1 MAKRVQ
7 NYMTAIL
14 LCLPILLIG
23 QTTVSGVVTDAT
35 NGEPLIGVNVL
46 VQGTATGTATD
57 VDGRYSINT
66 DQSNPILVF
75 SYTGY
80 EDLQLTISEQ
90 GSSTQNVSL
99 KESSI
104 SLKDVVVSAN
114 RVEEN
119 LQKIPV
125 AATVLTGID
134 LQNRSA
140 TNSLEALTTAPGL
153 IYDAYSPSQV
163 NMSIRGI
170 STDNVAN
177 PGTEQGVGL
186 YINDVFQSRPFG
198 FNATL
203 MDVERIEVLRGPQ
216 GTLFGKNTVGGVVHV
231 ITEKPKMSNSG
242 AVELSAGNLNYFQV
256 RAKGNVVLA
265 PDKLALRVT
274 GALSQRKAGFVD
286 LNNEDGENKMNFA
299 GLKGSLLFKASEKID
314 AILDVN
320 WNTDK
325 SSEDTGIALGVRD
338 IDGSLIPIEAPEDR
352 ISDAETPVE
361 FNRDQLSAS
370 LRIKADIG
378 SGNFLNVISG
388 YGSADDFYLQDADY
402 LPFYLANFSRV
413 QEFSTF
419 TQEVRINSDR
429 DRKFAY
435 VAGVFYANEI
445 IGGEDTNILGADIIP
460 AIAPLLGLPDGYFI
474 PGYEE
479 SSTTTAETN
488 SNSFSLFGSGTYK
501 LTEDLKLTAGI
512 RYTNENKDLTY
523 VQSHVPSQ
531 AGVDSLGFPL
541 VTAFFPDFGTKDAPF
556 EHNQK
561 DNAITGDVKLEYA
574 FSDNVM
580 SYISFARGFK
590 GAGFNYTQNA
600 FPEEANL
607 IFAPEFINNYEVGF
621 KSKIGNR
628 IRFNAAGYIMN
639 YIDKQEV
646 VVEAASTKV
655 ANAPESNGWGIE
667 GELTAI
673 LAKGLQLEMSGS
685 VLDFEYGDFPFS
697 ADQTGGPTNLKGNKL
712 AKVPDNTWS
721 ISPQYTTNI
730 GEKTKLLARVDI
742 NHSGKAFNDILNNPD
757 IAREPATLL
766 NARLGAS
773 FVNGKYSIAL
783 WGKNLTDEVYLAH
796 GIENVLAV
804 TGILNPRR
812 AFGVDLKVAF
822 Y

>member
-1 MAKRVQ
+1 MAKR
-7 NYMTAIL
+7 IL
-14 LCLPILLIG
+14 YYLIASMICFPIFLCA
-23 QTTVSGVVTDAT
+23 QVTVSGIITDAS
-35 NGEPLIGVNVL
+35 NGEPLIGVNIL
-46 VQGTATGTATD
+46 VQGTSTGTITD
-57 VDGRYSINT
+57 FDGTYSLSVEPNAVIEIT
-66 DQSNPILVF
+66 
-75 SYTGY
+75 YTGY
-80 EDLQLTISEQ
+80 EDQQFTIT
-90 GSSTQNVSL
+90 GTGNVTQNVAMS
-99 KESSI
+99 ESSI
-104 SLKDVVVSAN
+104 QLKDVVVTAN

-125 AATVLTGID
+125 AATVLTGVD

-186 YINDVFQSRPFG
+186 YINDIFQSRPFG

-231 ITEKPKMSNSG
+231 ITENPKMSNSG
-242 AVELSAGNLNYFQV
+242 AVELSAGNLNYFQL

-265 PDKLALRVT
+265 PDKLALRLT
-274 GALSQRKAGFVD
+274 GALSRREAGFVD
-286 LNNEDGENKMNFA
+286 LNNENAENKMNFA
-299 GLKGSLLFKASEKID
+299 GLKGSLLFKASEKVD

-320 WNTDK
+320 WSTDK

-338 IDGSLIPIEAPEDR
+338 VDGSLIPIEAPEDR
-352 ISDAETPVE
+352 VSDADTPVE
-361 FNRDQLSAS
+361 FNRDQISAS

-378 SGNFLNVISG
+378 NGNFLNVISG

-402 LPFYLANFSRV
+402 LPLFLANFSRV

-429 DRKFAY
+429 DRRFAY
-435 VAGVFYANEI
+435 VAGIFYANEK
-445 IGGEDTNILGADIIP
+445 IGGEDTNILGADIVP
-460 AIAPLLGLPDGYFI
+460 AIAPLLGLPDGFSI

-479 SSTTTAETN
+479 SSSTTAETI

-501 LTEDLKLTAGI
+501 LTDDLKLTAGI
-512 RYTNENKDLTY
+512 RYTNENKDLSY

-531 AGVDSLGFPL
+531 AGVDALGFPL
-541 VTAFFPDFGTKDAPF
+541 ITAFFPDFATENAPF

-574 FSDNVM
+574 ISDDMM
-580 SYISFARGFK
+580 SYVSFARGFK

-600 FPEEANL
+600 FPEASNL
-607 IFAPEFINNYEVGF
+607 IFAPEFINNYEIGF

-628 IRFNAAGYIMN
+628 VRFNAAGFIMK
-639 YIDKQEV
+639 YFDKQEV

-655 ANAPESNGWGIE
+655 ANAPESDGWGIE

-673 LAKGLQLEMSGS
+673 LAKGFQVEMSGS

-697 ADQTGGPTNLKGNKL
+697 ADQTGGPTNLRGNKL
-712 AKVPDNTWS
+712 AKVPENTWS
-721 ISPQYTTNI
+721 ISPQYTTTI

-766 NARLGAS
+766 NARLGLNFA
-773 FVNGKYSIAL
+773 NGKYSVAV

-812 AFGVDLKVAF
+812 AFGVDLRVAF